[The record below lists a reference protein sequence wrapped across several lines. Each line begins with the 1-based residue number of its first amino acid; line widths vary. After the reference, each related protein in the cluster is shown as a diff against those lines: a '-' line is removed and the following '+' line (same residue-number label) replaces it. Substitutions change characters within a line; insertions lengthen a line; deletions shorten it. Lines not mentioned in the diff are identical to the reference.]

1 MKNNYVTL
9 VYLSQDEENANY
21 LAEILEDTKHV
32 EVHKFEKGEDYDQ
45 DIIKDINDS
54 CGLIILHISD
64 EFDYRIH
71 HPRPLSP
78 ANSPTLQAER
88 LSGWH
93 NLLIRP
99 WLRAKVHLPILKLIQ
114 VSNT

>member
-1 MKNNYVTL
+1 MKTNYVTL

-21 LAEILEDTKHV
+21 LAEILEDSKHV

-64 EFDYRIH
+64 EFDYGDYLAEIRK
-71 HPRPLSP
+71 
-78 ANSPTLQAER
+78 ER
-88 LSGWH
+88 LEKNRKESTDFAEKEKE
-93 NLLIRP
+93 
-99 WLRAKVHLPILKLIQ
+99 LREHIKKARAGEL
-114 VSNT
+114 